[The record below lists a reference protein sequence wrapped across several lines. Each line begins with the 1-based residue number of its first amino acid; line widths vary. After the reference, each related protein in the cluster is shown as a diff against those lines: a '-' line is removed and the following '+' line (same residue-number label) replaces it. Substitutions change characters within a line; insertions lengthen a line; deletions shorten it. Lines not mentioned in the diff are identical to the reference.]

1 LIFILSLRGL
11 GSARVHL
18 LAENTAASNTQMQ
31 GNYWPIRNGITM
43 KLNAIGQTSLL
54 LRGKHAQPCV
64 CGVSMRL
71 DAAHGASA

>member
-1 LIFILSLRGL
+1 LIFVLSLRGL

-18 LAENTAASNTQMQ
+18 LADNIAASNTQMQ

-43 KLNAIGQTSLL
+43 TLNAIGQTSLL
-54 LRGKHAQPCV
+54 LRGHAQPCV

-71 DAAHGASA
+71 DAAHGTPA